1 MVNSLQHQPP
11 TLLATEAAV
20 TVNHVTPPPAN
31 DPVVRKQAVQDL
43 MAQMQGTY
51 NFMQVN
57 RPKAGVSVTKNQ
69 AVVALSGTGGLIDSE

>member
-11 TLLATEAAV
+11 TLLATEPAA
-20 TVNHVTPPPAN
+20 TVNHVTPTPAS

-51 NFMQVN
+51 NFMQV
-57 RPKAGVSVTKNQ
+57 KTTFTHGHK
-69 AVVALSGTGGLIDSE
+69 L

>member
-11 TLLATEAAV
+11 SLLATEAAV

-57 RPKAGVSVTKNQ
+57 RPKADFFCDQK
-69 AVVALSGTGGLIDSE
+69 SGSGGAELHRGSY

>member
-1 MVNSLQHQPP
+1 MASSLQHQPP
-11 TLLATEAAV
+11 TLLATDAAG
-20 TVNHVTPPPAN
+20 TANHVTPPPTS

-57 RPKAGVSVTKNQ
+57 GPD
-69 AVVALSGTGGLIDSE
+69 AVGFH